1 MTTLLEIKAAIEKL
15 SPRDYA
21 ELMAMLHAP
30 VDDDWDRQIKA
41 DATAGRLDHL
51 VEEAR
56 ADLAAGVEG
65 KARRNMVGP
74 HEKSHQQDGGEGGAT
89 ERAYGG
95 GHAGFSTARA
105 CARADGPGPAGRR
118 YRVWAPA

>member
-21 ELMAMLHAP
+21 ELMAMLHQP

-56 ADLAAGVEG
+56 ADIAAGRSLPLEELLSEDG
-65 KARRNMVGP
+65 DEAAR
-74 HEKSHQQDGGEGGAT
+74 
-89 ERAYGG
+89 
-95 GHAGFSTARA
+95 
-105 CARADGPGPAGRR
+105 
-118 YRVWAPA
+118 